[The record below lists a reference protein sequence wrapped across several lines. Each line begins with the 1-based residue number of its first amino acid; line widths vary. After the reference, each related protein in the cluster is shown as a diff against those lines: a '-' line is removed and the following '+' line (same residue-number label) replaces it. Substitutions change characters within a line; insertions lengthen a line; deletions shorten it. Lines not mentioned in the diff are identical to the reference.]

1 MAESSD
7 RESIWSV
14 RQDDLKRFSILFP
27 GSWAIGFIYQSR
39 QVEQW
44 LEVSWCRAWGCI
56 WVNSRSIG
64 DTLLEL
70 LTEEAGTV
78 GLSAAIVSLMLIAG
92 RRASM
97 ALFDWGYDRFT
108 RTKRAR
114 EEGREEGEQR
124 ATAKWIAW
132 NARREDAERL
142 KKPFDE
148 PPPAT
153 APTDTPAGR

>member
-1 MAESSD
+1 MADSSD

-27 GSWAIGFIYQSR
+27 SSWAVGFIYESR

-44 LEVSWCRAWGCI
+44 LEVCWCRSWGCI
-56 WVNSRSIG
+56 WLNSRSIG
-64 DTLLEL
+64 DTLLRL

-78 GLSAAIVSLMLIAG
+78 GLSAAIVALMLIAG

-97 ALFDWGYDRFT
+97 ALFDWGYDRVT
-108 RTKRAR
+108 RLKRVR
-114 EEGREEGEQR
+114 EEGQDE
-124 ATAKWIAW
+124 ANSKWIAW
-132 NARREDAERL
+132 NARREEAERL
-142 KKPFDE
+142 NQPFNE

-153 APTDTPAGR
+153 AATDTPARRQ

>member
-1 MAESSD
+1 MADTSV

-14 RQDDLKRFSILFP
+14 RQDDLKRFSVLFP
-27 GSWAIGFIYQSR
+27 SSWAVGFIYQSR
-39 QVEQW
+39 QVDQW
-44 LEVSWCRAWGCI
+44 LEVCWCRHWGCI
-56 WVNSRSIG
+56 WINSRSIG
-64 DTLLEL
+64 DTLLKL

-114 EEGREEGEQR
+114 EEAREERDQ
-124 ATAKWIAW
+124 KWIAW
-132 NARREDAERL
+132 NARREEADRL
-142 KKPFDE
+142 GQPFDE
-148 PPPAT
+148 PPPAM
-153 APTDTPAGR
+153 APTRDTPAHPR